1 MSQMTMSGDDWLS
14 NRDRKEQARAEA
26 NRKKAAIACSKKLEA
41 AADSLNELM
50 RACNECHDASSV
62 QRGDDGRQLLMTR
75 LMEFSSWLDS
85 VYNKS

>member
-1 MSQMTMSGDDWLS
+1 MTQLTMTGDDWLS
-14 NRDRKEQARAEA
+14 NRDRKEQAKAEA
-26 NRKKAAIACSKKLEA
+26 NRKKAAIACAKKLEA

-62 QRGDDGRQLLMTR
+62 QRVDDGRQLLVER

-85 VYNKS
+85 AYNK